1 MLSSPFPGIDPY
13 IKAQGSCRTSTPA
26 SSRICA
32 MRWLISCPFN
42 YEARIDERLN
52 LVELPAEKL
61 RRIKPD
67 LAVSRGELSRGPSPV
82 SAGVVTLEPVTI
94 PLVIEEEA
102 RETYIEI
109 LHRPD
114 RTFVTVIELLSPSNK
129 EDPGRALFLAKT
141 EFAAVPAGPRRRTG
155 PADLSPAIAAFA
167 KAYPAGQFFALVARG
182 NWRPDCQVY
191 VWTVRQPFHPSRFH
205 LWPQTRAFGSR

>member
-129 EDPGRALFLAKT
+129 EDPGRAVFSTTFERGHYARSLDYTSPFPSSVDDQLQRWIQETAQSST
-141 EFAAVPAGPRRRTG
+141 AG
-155 PADLSPAIAAFA
+155 
-167 KAYPAGQFFALVARG
+167 
-182 NWRPDCQVY
+182 
-191 VWTVRQPFHPSRFH
+191 
-205 LWPQTRAFGSR
+205 

>member
-67 LAVSRGELSRGPSPV
+67 LAVSRGELSRGPFRY
-82 SAGVVTLEPVTI
+82 AI
-94 PLVIEEEA
+94 PLKHCDLRESVIA
-102 RETYIEI
+102 ISAQ
-109 LHRPD
+109 PG
-114 RTFVTVIELLSPSNK
+114 LSS
-129 EDPGRALFLAKT
+129 
-141 EFAAVPAGPRRRTG
+141 V
-155 PADLSPAIAAFA
+155 S
-167 KAYPAGQFFALVARG
+167 
-182 NWRPDCQVY
+182 
-191 VWTVRQPFHPSRFH
+191 
-205 LWPQTRAFGSR
+205 